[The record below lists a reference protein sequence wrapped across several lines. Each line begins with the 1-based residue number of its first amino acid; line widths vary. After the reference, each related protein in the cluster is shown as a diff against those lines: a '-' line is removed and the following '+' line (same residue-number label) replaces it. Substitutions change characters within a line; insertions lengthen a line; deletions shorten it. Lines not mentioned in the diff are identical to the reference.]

1 MNDADNVFESRI
13 SKSHIQREQIEEFSQ
28 LCREGKAIS
37 GMSEEEVESLIQDLA
52 NDKLTYSNDT
62 VVDMIIKF
70 VLDNTNDEKLIVIL
84 QNLKIA
90 NVDKKEIVGTAYPKY
105 IDDSYY
111 IEMGEEI
118 ERRIRLLSDVFAVL
132 FMFNEKLNGIEHSV
146 LCNLLEAARKRYDVN
161 KEFTDDFSNVQLYM
175 ILCDNLYKDS
185 FTDKYVA
192 YAREIQEMAMAFF
205 VGHEIGHHY
214 YGNTTVKPK
223 PGMESKVAELK
234 ADAFA
239 LDFSFQYLQS
249 AYANDEN
256 IYGIHCFAG
265 VYLPL
270 IASAKTCE
278 NVFEDKENHPSIVT
292 RLLGVQRGLQKI
304 LALAGWEDAK
314 KYRDILMEIVRFP
327 LQTN

>member
-70 VLDNTNDEKLIVIL
+70 VLDNTSDEKLIVIL

-161 KEFTDDFSNVQLYM
+161 EEFTDDFSNVQLYM